1 MKNEIKQHIGSV
13 ALVVN
18 DYDEAIAFYTEKLQ
32 FTLIEDTDLGEGKR
46 WVLVSPPGSNGTHLL
61 LAKPVIQ
68 QMHAVG
74 NQTVAEYFCS
84 YTAMIFGVITT
95 A

>member
-1 MKNEIKQHIGSV
+1 MGFMQQGFVMKNEIKQHIGSV

-46 WVLVSPPGSNGTHLL
+46 WVLVSPPGSNGTP
-61 LAKPVIQ
+61 ATCKSQ
-68 QMHAVG
+68 
-74 NQTVAEYFCS
+74 
-84 YTAMIFGVITT
+84 
-95 A
+95 